1 MSCVRAAILTG
12 LTAVT
17 LPGICF
23 GENDEFL
30 LIRRGQPVQSIRVVE
45 INEQALVYGD
55 PAAGWQTIALD
66 DCVALLNPQAAPR
79 PPGSRGLLTLA
90 DGQRFPGKAL
100 SGAPKTDG
108 LFVWN
113 HSRFGRMEV
122 PLAWVRTVLLAG
134 DAAPVPSHEGD
145 VLMLRNGDVVE
156 GLITALGDPVTIE
169 LIDGDEP
176 QIIELPMDGI
186 TSVSMVT
193 PTLPPRGQRIWLRDG
208 SVVDAARVLL
218 GDDGIVRLIDPRV
231 VPGEHR
237 LPLSAIAAVL
247 FDPDAMT
254 PFADLSLMRVE
265 GPATRYEV
273 PPPMALDEA
282 PPLGLSRVELRG
294 PLSARY
300 ALSAVAGEL
309 QFIAE
314 AKRPVTASAW
324 SDFELVLS
332 DDQGEVFRTRLN
344 DAHPTASIDVR
355 LHGPVLTIQITEGD
369 YGPIQDHVILYR
381 AMLLRP

>member
-1 MSCVRAAILTG
+1 MSCARAAILTG
-12 LTAVT
+12 LTVVT
-17 LPGICF
+17 LPGVSF
-23 GENDEFL
+23 GEDDEFL
-30 LIRRGQPVQSIRVVE
+30 LFRRGHPVQAVRVVE
-45 INEQALVYGD
+45 INEQALVHGD
-55 PAAGWQTIALD
+55 PAIGWQTIALD
-66 DCVALLNPQAAPR
+66 DCVALLNPQAVPR
-79 PPGSRGLLTLA
+79 PPGSGGLLILA

-122 PLAWVRTVLLAG
+122 PLEWVRTVLLAR
-134 DAAPVPSHEGD
+134 DTAPVPPHEGD

-156 GLITALGDPVTIE
+156 GLITVLGDPVSIE
-169 LIDGDEP
+169 LMSGDEP
-176 QIIELPMDGI
+176 QIIELPLDGI
-186 TSVSMVT
+186 ASVNMVT
-193 PTLPPRGQRIWLRDG
+193 PTLPSQGQRIWLRDG
-208 SVVDAARVLL
+208 SVINAAHVLL

-254 PFADLSLMRVE
+254 PFADLPPMRVE

-273 PPPMALDEA
+273 PSPIALDEA
-282 PPLGLSRVELRG
+282 PPLGLSRIEVRG
-294 PLSARY
+294 PLSAQY
-300 ALSAVAGEL
+300 ALIAAAGEL
-309 QFIAE
+309 RFIAE

-332 DDQGEVFRTRLN
+332 DDQGEVFRSRLN
-344 DAHPTASIDVR
+344 DAHPMVSIDVR
-355 LHGPVLTIQITEGD
+355 LRGSVLTIQIAQGE
-369 YGPIQDHVILYR
+369 YGPIQDHVILHR

>member
-1 MSCVRAAILTG
+1 MSGVRAAILTG

-17 LPGICF
+17 LLGVCF
-23 GENDEFL
+23 GADDEFL
-30 LIRRGQPVQSIRVVE
+30 LIRRGHPVQSIRVVE
-45 INEQALVYGD
+45 INEQALVHGD
-55 PAAGWQTIALD
+55 PAGGWQTIALD

-79 PPGSRGLLTLA
+79 PPGSGGLLILA

-100 SGAPKTDG
+100 SGAPKAED

-122 PLAWVRTVLLAG
+122 PLEWVRTVLLAG
-134 DAAPVPSHEGD
+134 AAAPVPPHEGD

-156 GLITALGDPVTIE
+156 GLITALGDPVSIE
-169 LIDGDEP
+169 LMSDDEP
-176 QIIELPMDGI
+176 QIIELPLDGI

-193 PTLPPRGQRIWLRDG
+193 PTLPSQGQRVWLRGG
-208 SVVDAARVLL
+208 SIIDVTHVRL
-218 GDDGIVRLIDPRV
+218 GDDGIVRLIDPRI

-254 PFADLSLMRVE
+254 PFADLSPMRVE

-273 PPPMALDEA
+273 PPPTALDEA

-300 ALSAVAGEL
+300 ILPAAAGEL
-309 QFIAE
+309 RFIAE

-332 DDQGEVFRTRLN
+332 DEQGEVFRTRLN
-344 DAHPTASIDVR
+344 DAHPTVSIDVR
-355 LHGPVLTIQITEGD
+355 LRGPVLTIQITEGD
-369 YGPIQDHVILYR
+369 YGPIQDHVILHR
-381 AMLLRP
+381 AMLLHP

>member
-1 MSCVRAAILTG
+1 VSCARAAILTG

-30 LIRRGQPVQSIRVVE
+30 LVRRGQPVQAIRVVE

-79 PPGSRGLLTLA
+79 PPGSRGLLMLA

-122 PLAWVRTVLLAG
+122 PLAWVRTVLLVG
-134 DAAPVPSHEGD
+134 DAAPVPPHEGD
-145 VLMLRNGDVVE
+145 VLMLRNGDMVE

-169 LIDGDEP
+169 LIDGDDP
-176 QIIELPMDGI
+176 QIIELPLDGI

-193 PTLPPRGQRIWLRDG
+193 PTLPSRGQRIWLRDG
-208 SVVDAARVLL
+208 SVVDAAHVLL

-247 FDPDAMT
+247 FDPAAMT

-273 PPPMALDEA
+273 PPPIALDEA

-294 PLSARY
+294 PLTARY
-300 ALSAVAGEL
+300 VLPAVAGEL
-309 QFIAE
+309 RFIAE

-355 LHGPVLTIQITEGD
+355 LRGPVLTIQITEGD
-369 YGPIQDHVILYR
+369 YGPIQDHVILHR